1 MPKQQQFP
9 LLKLTASE
17 EKLIYKMFDED
28 ASARTISRALRERSG
43 KLISPSSI
51 THIVGNHWGVRQKE
65 REDRL
70 KIEKLVREA
79 RLQGHEIS
87 SLLRAALLEAFK
99 KTKRDGPFK
108 KIAPLQLE
116 SAERSRRELALK
128 EERLLLTGRRVKVV
142 EQRWALNRKQAQAAL
157 RKLDRKA
164 KRGQPLT
171 ADEARRI
178 REIYEIYDEWQPNP
192 DQTATDEDNGTS

>member
-1 MPKQQQFP
+1 M
-9 LLKLTASE
+9 
-17 EKLIYKMFDED
+17 
-28 ASARTISRALRERSG
+28 
-43 KLISPSSI
+43 
-51 THIVGNHWGVRQKE
+51 
-65 REDRL
+65 
-70 KIEKLVREA
+70 
-79 RLQGHEIS
+79 QGHEIS

-99 KTKRDGPFK
+99 KTKREGPFE

-128 EERLLLTGRRVKVV
+128 EERLLLTGRRVKVF